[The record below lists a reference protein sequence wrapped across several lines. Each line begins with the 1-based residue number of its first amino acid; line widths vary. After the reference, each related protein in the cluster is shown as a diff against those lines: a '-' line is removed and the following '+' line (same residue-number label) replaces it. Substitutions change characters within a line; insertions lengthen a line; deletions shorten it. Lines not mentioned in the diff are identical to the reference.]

1 MKSKQLTMDSN
12 KKGFLGQVVK
22 GALSAISL
30 ALVLILLF
38 AVLIRF
44 TSLSDKFIKPVNQI
58 IKIVC
63 ILFGVKLS
71 LKHDAQKG
79 WFKGFLIG
87 LIFSVIAY
95 VLFSILSMEFSFS
108 TSTLIDM
115 VFSSLIGL
123 IAGVLLVNLQK

>member
-1 MKSKQLTMDSN
+1 MKAKQLTMDED
-12 KKGFLGQVVK
+12 KKSFIGQVIK

-44 TSLSDKFIKPVNQI
+44 TSLSDQFIKPVNQV

-71 LKHDAQKG
+71 LKHDKQKG
-79 WFKGFLIG
+79 WLKGLLIG
-87 LIFSVIAY
+87 FIFSVIAY
-95 VLFSILSMEFSFS
+95 LLFSILSMEFSFGL
-108 TSTLIDM
+108 TTIVDI

>member
-1 MKSKQLTMDSN
+1 MKTKQLSMDEG
-12 KKGFLGQVVK
+12 KKSFFGQVIK

-44 TSLSDKFIKPVNQI
+44 TSLSDKFIKPVNQV

-71 LKHDAQKG
+71 LKHDRQKG
-79 WFKGFLIG
+79 WFKGLLIG

-95 VLFSILSMEFSFS
+95 LLFSILSMEFSFG
-108 TSTLIDM
+108 TTTIIDM
-115 VFSSLIGL
+115 VFSALLGL
-123 IAGVLLVNLQK
+123 ISGILLVNLQK

>member
-1 MKSKQLTMDSN
+1 MKAKQQAMQESKKS
-12 KKGFLGQVVK
+12 FFGQVLK

-30 ALVLILLF
+30 ALILILLF

-79 WFKGFLIG
+79 WFKGLLIG

-95 VLFSILSMEFSFS
+95 LLFSILSMEFTFG
-108 TSTLIDM
+108 TSTIIDM
-115 VFSSLIGL
+115 IFSSLIGL